1 MRPRPGFTLLEV
13 IVAITVTGLALTTAG
28 MALSAARNTAARIQL
43 HQTRTEADSRLR
55 ALLTDMLRHAPLAEQ
70 VDEPLLVVDRSGVT
84 PVLRFL
90 STGVREPYG
99 TGGVWR
105 VQVAMHDSTLVM
117 RATPTG
123 RDSDASP
130 LTATLSPVTRFDVRV
145 LEHATALASANWRAD
160 WPIAQDRPR
169 AIELSWQRSAETRS
183 DETRSDETRSDDTTF
198 MPLRVVLAP
207 LERPRS

>member
-1 MRPRPGFTLLEV
+1 MRPRLGFTLLEV

-28 MALSAARNTAARIQL
+28 MALSAARNTAARIQR
-43 HQTRTEADSRLR
+43 HEARTEADSRLR
-55 ALLTDMLRHAPLAEQ
+55 ALLTDMLRHAPMAEQ
-70 VDEPLLVVDRSGVT
+70 VDEPLLVVDRSGAM

-105 VQVAMHDSTLVM
+105 VEVAMRDSTLVM

-123 RDSDASP
+123 RDIDASP
-130 LTATLSPVTRFDVRV
+130 LTATLSPVTGFDVRV
-145 LEHATALASANWRAD
+145 LEHATALAAPNWRAD

-169 AIELSWQRSAETRS
+169 AIELSWQRF
-183 DETRSDETRSDDTTF
+183 DETRSDATRSDDATP

>member
-13 IVAITVTGLALTTAG
+13 LVAITVTGLALTTAG
-28 MALSAARNTAARIQL
+28 MALSAARSTAARIQR
-43 HQTRTEADSRLR
+43 HEARTEADGRVR
-55 ALLTDMLRHAPLAEQ
+55 AVLTDMLRHAPRAEQ
-70 VDEPLLVVDRSGVT
+70 VDEPLLVVDRTGPT

-105 VQVAMHDSTLVM
+105 VEVTLRDSALVM
-117 RATPTG
+117 RATPAG
-123 RDSDASP
+123 REREAWP
-130 LTATLSPVTRFDVRV
+130 LTATLSAVTGFDVRV
-145 LEHATALASANWRAD
+145 LEHATTLAAATWRAD

-169 AIELSWQRSAETRS
+169 AIELTWLG
-183 DETRSDETRSDDTTF
+183 SDDATAQ
-198 MPLRVVLAP
+198 PLRVVLAP

>member
-1 MRPRPGFTLLEV
+1 MRSHRRGFTLLEV

-28 MALSAARNTAARIQL
+28 MALSAARSTAARIQT
-43 HQTRTEADSRLR
+43 HEVRTEADSRVR
-55 ALLTDMLRHAPLAEQ
+55 ALLTDMLRHAPSAEQ
-70 VDEPLLVVDRSGVT
+70 VDEPLLLIDRTRGT
-84 PVLRFL
+84 TVLRFL

-99 TGGVWR
+99 TGGAW
-105 VQVAMHDSTLVM
+105 QVEVALRDSVLVV

-123 RDSDASP
+123 RDAGASP
-130 LTATLSPVTRFDVRV
+130 LTATLAPVSRFDVRI
-145 LEHATALASANWRAD
+145 LDHATTLDASTWRAD

-169 AIELSWQRSAETRS
+169 AIELTWQQPS
-183 DETRSDETRSDDTTF
+183 DTGA

>member
-1 MRPRPGFTLLEV
+1 MPRRRGFTLLEV

-28 MALSAARNTAARIQL
+28 MALSAARNTAARIQT
-43 HQTRTEADSRLR
+43 HEARTEADSRVR
-55 ALLTDMLRHAPLAEQ
+55 ALLTDMLRHAPRGEQ
-70 VDEPLLVVDRSGVT
+70 VDEPLLVVDRARGT

-99 TGGVWR
+99 TGSAWLVE
-105 VQVAMHDSTLVM
+105 VAVRDSQLVV

-123 RDSDASP
+123 RDRRTSP
-130 LTATLSPVTRFDVRV
+130 LIATLSPVRRFEMRV
-145 LEHATALASANWRAD
+145 LEHASAQESPAWRTD

-169 AIELSWQRSAETRS
+169 AIELTWQLPS
-183 DETRSDETRSDDTTF
+183 DHAP

>member
-1 MRPRPGFTLLEV
+1 MRQRQGFTLLEV

-28 MALSAARNTAARIQL
+28 MALTAARNTAARIQT
-43 HQTRTEADSRLR
+43 HEARTEADSRIR
-55 ALLTDMLRHAPLAEQ
+55 ALLTDMLRHAPAAEQ
-70 VDEPLLVVDRSGVT
+70 VDAPLLVVDRSGGT

-90 STGVREPYG
+90 SNGVREPYG
-99 TGGVWR
+99 TGGTWLVE
-105 VQVAMHDSTLVM
+105 VAVLDSVLLV

-123 RDSDASP
+123 RDDGSSP
-130 LTATLSPVTRFDVRV
+130 LTARLSSVSSFKVRV
-145 LEHATALASANWRAD
+145 LEHASALESPTWRAD

-169 AIELSWQRSAETRS
+169 AIELTWQLPAN
-183 DETRSDETRSDDTTF
+183 DAP

>member
-1 MRPRPGFTLLEV
+1 VTRRRQGFTLLEV

-28 MALSAARNTAARIQL
+28 MALSAARGTAARIQR
-43 HQTRTEADSRLR
+43 HEARTEADSRVR
-55 ALLTDMLRHAPLAEQ
+55 AVLTDMLRHAPRAEQ
-70 VDEPLLVVDRSGVT
+70 VDEPLLVVDRTGTT

-105 VQVAMHDSTLVM
+105 VVVGLRDSTLVL
-117 RATPTG
+117 RATPALG
-123 RDSDASP
+123 EVDASP
-130 LTATLSPVTRFDVRV
+130 LTATLSSVTGFDVRA
-145 LEHATALASANWRAD
+145 LEHATSLTAAVWRAD

-169 AIELSWQRSAETRS
+169 AIELTWQRA
-183 DETRSDETRSDDTTF
+183 DDATSP
-198 MPLRVVLAP
+198 PLRVVLAP

>member
-13 IVAITVTGLALTTAG
+13 LVAITVTGLALTTAG
-28 MALSAARNTAARIQL
+28 MALSAARSTAARIER
-43 HQTRTEADSRLR
+43 HEARTEADGRVR
-55 ALLTDMLRHAPLAEQ
+55 AVLTDMLRHAPRAEQ
-70 VDEPLLVVDRSGVT
+70 VDEPLLVVDRTGPT

-105 VQVAMHDSTLVM
+105 VEVSLRDSALVM
-117 RATPTG
+117 RATPAG
-123 RDSDASP
+123 REREAWP
-130 LTATLSPVTRFDVRV
+130 LTATLSAVTGFDVRV
-145 LEHATALASANWRAD
+145 LEHATTLAAATWRAD

-169 AIELSWQRSAETRS
+169 AIELTWLG
-183 DETRSDETRSDDTTF
+183 SDDATAP
-198 MPLRVVLAP
+198 PLRVVLAP

>member
-13 IVAITVTGLALTTAG
+13 LVAITVTGLALTTAG
-28 MALSAARNTAARIQL
+28 MALSAARSTAARIQR
-43 HQTRTEADSRLR
+43 HEARTEADGRVR
-55 ALLTDMLRHAPLAEQ
+55 AVLTDMLRHAPRAEQ
-70 VDEPLLVVDRSGVT
+70 VDEPLLVVDRTGTT

-105 VQVAMHDSTLVM
+105 VEVTLRDSALVM
-117 RATPTG
+117 RATPAG
-123 RDSDASP
+123 REREAWP
-130 LTATLSPVTRFDVRV
+130 LTATLSAVTGFDVRV
-145 LEHATALASANWRAD
+145 LEHATTLAAATWRAD

-169 AIELSWQRSAETRS
+169 AIELTWLG
-183 DETRSDETRSDDTTF
+183 SDDATAP
-198 MPLRVVLAP
+198 PLRVVLAP

>member
-1 MRPRPGFTLLEV
+1 MRPRLGFTLLEV

-28 MALSAARNTAARIQL
+28 MALSAARNTAARIQM
-43 HQTRTEADSRLR
+43 HEARTEADGRLR

-70 VDEPLLVVDRSGVT
+70 VDEPLLVVDRTGAM

-105 VQVAMHDSTLVM
+105 VEVAMRDSTLVM

-123 RDSDASP
+123 GDIDASP
-130 LTATLSPVTRFDVRV
+130 LTATLSPVTQLEVRV
-145 LEHATALASANWRAD
+145 LEHATALASPDWRAD

-169 AIELSWQRSAETRS
+169 AIELFWQRA
-183 DETRSDETRSDDTTF
+183 DETRSDDAAS

>member
-1 MRPRPGFTLLEV
+1 MMRPRRGFTLLEV

-28 MALSAARNTAARIQL
+28 MALTAARSTAARIEA
-43 HQTRTEADSRLR
+43 HEARTEAESRVR
-55 ALLTDMLRHAPLAEQ
+55 ALLTDMLRHAPQAEQ
-70 VDEPLLVVDRSGVT
+70 VDEPLLVVDRSGTT

-105 VQVAMHDSTLVM
+105 VEVALRDSAVVV

-123 RDSDASP
+123 RDIDASP

-145 LEHATALASANWRAD
+145 LEHATRLATANWRAD

-169 AIELSWQRSAETRS
+169 AIELTWQRPDGQRPVGTGSGDAIP
-183 DETRSDETRSDDTTF
+183 
-198 MPLRVVLAP
+198 MPLRVLLAP

>member
-1 MRPRPGFTLLEV
+1 MRRPRHGFTLLEV

-28 MALSAARNTAARIQL
+28 MALSAARSTVARIQR
-43 HQTRTEADSRLR
+43 HEARTEADSRVR
-55 ALLTDMLRHAPLAEQ
+55 AVLTDMLRHAPRAEQ
-70 VDEPLLVVDRSGVT
+70 VDEPLLVVDRTGAT

-105 VQVAMHDSTLVM
+105 VEVALRDSTLVM
-117 RATPTG
+117 RATPAVGET
-123 RDSDASP
+123 DASP
-130 LTATLSPVTRFDVRV
+130 LTATLSPVSGFDVRA
-145 LEHATALASANWRAD
+145 LEHATSLAAAVWRAD

-169 AIELSWQRSAETRS
+169 ALELTWQRA
-183 DETRSDETRSDDTTF
+183 DDAISR
-198 MPLRVVLAP
+198 PLRVVLAP

>member
-1 MRPRPGFTLLEV
+1 MRPRLGFTLLEV

-28 MALSAARNTAARIQL
+28 MALSAARSTAARIQR
-43 HQTRTEADSRLR
+43 HAARTESDSRVR
-55 ALLTDMLRHAPLAEQ
+55 AVLTDMLRHAPRAEQ
-70 VDEPLLVVDRSGVT
+70 VDEPLLVVDRTGTT

-105 VQVAMHDSTLVM
+105 VEVALRDSTLVM
-117 RATPTG
+117 RATPAVG
-123 RDSDASP
+123 EIDASP
-130 LTATLSPVTRFDVRV
+130 LTATLSPVTGFDVRA
-145 LEHATALASANWRAD
+145 LEHATTLAAAGWRAD

-169 AIELSWQRSAETRS
+169 AIELTWQHAVDLGSA
-183 DETRSDETRSDDTTF
+183 DDASR
-198 MPLRVVLAP
+198 PLRVVLAP

>member
-1 MRPRPGFTLLEV
+1 VRRTRAGFTLLEV

-28 MALSAARNTAARIQL
+28 MALTAARSTAARIQT
-43 HQTRTEADSRLR
+43 HEARTEAESRVR
-55 ALLTDMLRHAPLAEQ
+55 ALLTDMLRHAPRAEQ
-70 VDEPLLVVDRSGVT
+70 VDQPLLVVDRAGGT

-99 TGGVWR
+99 TGGVW
-105 VQVAMHDSTLVM
+105 VVEVALQDSTLVV

-123 RDSDASP
+123 GDAGATP
-130 LTATLSPVTRFDVRV
+130 LTATLSPVEQFDVRV
-145 LEHATALASANWRAD
+145 LEYATALASSAWRAD

-169 AIELSWQRSAETRS
+169 AIELSWQRVSGSATPLS
-183 DETRSDETRSDDTTF
+183 APASTA
-198 MPLRVVLAP
+198 LRVVLAP

>member
-1 MRPRPGFTLLEV
+1 VSRPRVGFTLLEV

-28 MALSAARNTAARIQL
+28 MALSAARNTAARIQN
-43 HQTRTEADSRLR
+43 HEARTEADSRLR

-70 VDEPLLVVDRSGVT
+70 VDEPLLVVDRTGAT

-105 VQVAMHDSTLVM
+105 VDVTLRDSTLVM

-123 RDSDASP
+123 RDIDASP

-145 LEHATALASANWRAD
+145 LEHATALASPNWRAD

-169 AIELSWQRSAETRS
+169 AIELSWQRSGETRS
-183 DETRSDETRSDDTTF
+183 DETQSGDAMP